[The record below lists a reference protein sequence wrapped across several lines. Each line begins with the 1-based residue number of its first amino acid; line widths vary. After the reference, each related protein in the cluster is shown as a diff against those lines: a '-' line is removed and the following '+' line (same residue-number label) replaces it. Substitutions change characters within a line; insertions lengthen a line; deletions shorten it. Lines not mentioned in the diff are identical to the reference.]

1 MGVVIPIRVHISEIR
16 GLNSSD
22 TISFAWRTG
31 ATKGKVR
38 VNPVESE
45 DKFLATFDKTLEWS
59 SVFKAENGGV
69 KPEILEFRLKSKV
82 DMIRTCLLTLL
93 RS

>member
-1 MGVVIPIRVHISEIR
+1 MGVVIPIRVHIAEIR
-16 GLNSSD
+16 GLNSPD
-22 TISFAWRTG
+22 TISLAWRTG

-59 SVFKAENGGV
+59 STFKAENGGV
-69 KPEILEFRLKSKV
+69 QPEILEFRLKSKV
-82 DMIRTCLLTLL
+82 GVVTYCIAETP
-93 RS
+93 